1 MLLGLAA
8 HVLKDAVLPE
18 ALHVVPVIDLSA
30 AKHAFSAGDAPRVQ
44 KQLPETWCTSD
55 TARPASHTLC
65 ATSLPL
71 VLRGQRRRASGVHLA
86 VADGVVDVVGLA
98 AGLGLIADEEVEI
111 ILRQGAEHA
120 GKGAPRLN
128 RLCSLGTLQA
138 GTALTTV
145 AAAAA
150 APAPCPP
157 CRCPLPHCCRCCSA
171 CQPLPLLPLLAP

>member
-1 MLLGLAA
+1 MRLATHEAEAVLLGLAA

-30 AKHAFSAGDAPRVQ
+30 AKHALSAGDAPRVQ

-128 RLCSLGTLQA
+128 RLCSLGTLQV
-138 GTALTTV
+138 GQ
-145 AAAAA
+145 
-150 APAPCPP
+150 
-157 CRCPLPHCCRCCSA
+157 R
-171 CQPLPLLPLLAP
+171 